1 MSCNGCRVLR
11 KGCSESCIL
20 RPCLQWIESAQAQAN
35 ATVFVAKFFGRAG
48 LMSFISAVPETQ
60 RPGTLQLTL
69 CNTFFNFSLFFLL
82 NLYPDIFDLMRSSL
96 FLQRSFSRFYLKRV
110 AVRSTRSTER
120 SDCFG
125 PGTGTCAR
133 RRSRPSSAAARFVRW
148 LRSRRRTQTTH
159 RRRIRAAAG
168 RDSVAA
174 SMTWRNRIRSIS
186 ISA

>member
-1 MSCNGCRVLR
+1 
-11 KGCSESCIL
+11 
-20 RPCLQWIESAQAQAN
+20 
-35 ATVFVAKFFGRAG
+35 
-48 LMSFISAVPETQ
+48 
-60 RPGTLQLTL
+60 
-69 CNTFFNFSLFFLL
+69 
-82 NLYPDIFDLMRSSL
+82 MRSSL
-96 FLQRSFSRFYLKRV
+96 FLQRSFSRFFLKRV

-120 SDCFG
+120 SGCFG

-186 ISA
+186 ISAWRRCRRRGSGGRRRRRWTRRDRWRRRASRARAIGSCWICSFDSRRRIALGFRSRRLLKSGEFLQIPSAGFLFWN